1 MALGIVVGMMRAGL
15 RRKHR
20 ASLNI
25 LTSKTGPRNYYK
37 GKNCLSTGRHTSK
50 GKYILIAEKLPKY
63 CVPDLTGFPLKP
75 YVERSTPKDITDT
88 SSS

>member
-1 MALGIVVGMMRAGL
+1 MSAGSVGVSARWEEQYL
-15 RRKHR
+15 CKHR

-63 CVPDLTGFPLKP
+63 VVPDLTGFPLKP
-75 YVERSTPKDITDT
+75 YVEHSTPKNIP
-88 SSS
+88 